1 MTVHEVTRVDLIGV
15 EEMCWRCRRPT
26 VALIGVRPHDGRRAG
41 SLESCQDEKVL
52 AYAAAALPAEAAAR
66 MGVGPVKPRFSRTRN
81 GEYLSN
87 GCVHCDAL
95 LGDFYLYHET
105 LPEVLALEGFA
116 GLVTIATVDVGTAH

>member
-1 MTVHEVTRVDLIGV
+1 MTMHEVIRVDLVGV

-26 VALIGVRPHDGRRAG
+26 VALIGVRPRGGRRAG

-66 MGVGPVKPRFSRTRN
+66 IGVGPVKPRFSRTRN

-95 LGDFYLYHET
+95 LGDFYLYNET
-105 LPEVLALEGFA
+105 LPEVLALEGFG
-116 GLVTIATVDVGTAH
+116 GLVTIATVDVRAPI

>member
-15 EEMCWRCRRPT
+15 EEMCWRCRSPT
-26 VALIGVRPHDGRRAG
+26 VALIGIRPHGGPRAG

-66 MGVGPVKPRFSRTRN
+66 VGVGTIKARFSRTRA

-87 GCVHCDAL
+87 GCAHCDAL

-105 LPEVLALEGFA
+105 LPEVLAIEGFG
-116 GLVTIATVDVGTAH
+116 GLVTIATVDVRAPI